1 MRAGWGKLEKSM
13 THQRKGIELAVGY
26 MTLGFG
32 ERSRLDINIC
42 KSSDYG

>member
-13 THQRKGIELAVGY
+13 THQRKGIESAVGC
-26 MTLGFG
+26 MTLGLVQT
-32 ERSRLDINIC
+32 RHKHC